1 MIRHNELC
9 VRIQI
14 RSLSWSGDLSQ
25 RVAEMLRKYLPI
37 MLQDVDAFMSKHDVQ
52 SGARWSSELSHELE
66 TSSFGVLCL
75 APENLQSPWLLFEA
89 GALTKHI
96 EGRACGL
103 LLRQLKPTDVTD
115 PLSQFQHQALSTDG
129 FFALLR
135 DINTKLQKPL
145 DPTQLELVFD
155 KWWPDV
161 DREYQD
167 ALKGCVAESYVPPR
181 DERDASNVALHIAGE
196 QGGPSI
202 EPVRRG
208 ARRANAMRR
217 APFGTANEVADR
229 DMRWYLDE
237 HVEVS
242 L

>member
-1 MIRHNELC
+1 
-9 VRIQI
+9 
-14 RSLSWSGDLSQ
+14 
-25 RVAEMLRKYLPI
+25 MLRKYLPI

-115 PLSQFQHQALSTDG
+115 PLSQFQHQVLSTEG

-167 ALKGCVAESYVPPR
+167 ALKSCVAESYVPPR
-181 DERDASNVALHIAGE
+181 DERDILEEILGRIRF
-196 QGGPSI
+196 I
-202 EPVRRG
+202 EKTVQ
-208 ARRANAMRR
+208 RRAATGRWR
-217 APFGTANEVADR
+217 AQPDSEQRAEKRAD
-229 DMRWYLDE
+229 DE
-237 HVEVS
+237 AENGDNGIDGETP
-242 L
+242 